1 MTNSTELNSLE
12 EPWEDEPEE
21 TAADD
26 TGREAGGQAVKAKPA
41 DLKDARRRLDDLLES
56 QRIKHQ
62 IDDDF

>member
-1 MTNSTELNSLE
+1 MTQNTELSDLDDPYEEGPEDNTDESSLRI
-12 EPWEDEPEE
+12 PSA
-21 TAADD
+21 TA
-26 TGREAGGQAVKAKPA
+26 KAKPA